1 MWGKVSET
9 QVYKATYDYESSGVV
24 PDHGKNADI
33 KKGSEN
39 NILKQAGLN

>member
-24 PDHGKNADI
+24 PDMVKMQTL
-33 KKGSEN
+33 KKEVRIIS
-39 NILKQAGLN
+39 